1 MSFRMNTYMASLGLW
16 IIGRPHHKGGKV
28 MIDENNN
35 IVYDQIRSTYRS
47 GFGGREW
54 GQVLSIY

>member
-1 MSFRMNTYMASLGLW
+1 MNTYMASLGLW